1 MAYPLR
7 RDVPYGCPVSS
18 DVASAPPGGSGE
30 QPADDWPWR
39 GGPPW
44 RDGRRSG
51 RRASGRRASG
61 RGAQHGSVIFAIVI
75 LFIQLAGAHF
85 AQHHQTA
92 TQLDHL
98 GYSLL
103 IVSALALPF
112 RLRWRMTAFTIT
124 IAATIT
130 YVVLG
135 FPYGPIFLAA
145 LVSIFGAIRT
155 GHRRFVWTALG
166 ISYAVFLGTGR
177 IFQTIGPYTLRQ
189 PGWVMS
195 IQIAVWIVLAIAI
208 AEGIRVRTAHFS
220 EVRRT
225 MAEQARARA
234 EQERRQASEERLRI
248 AQELHDVLG
257 HHLSL
262 INVQAGVGLHLMD
275 DNPDQARAALE
286 AIKQASTEALGE
298 VRAVLAALRPKDE
311 KAPRTPA
318 PILANLDTLIDP
330 ASAAVIGSP
339 RPLPPDVDRAAY
351 RIIQESLTNVRR
363 HAGDNATASV
373 TITYGPDS
381 LGLRISDDGRTV
393 PPSEESNRGDG
404 TGIAGMRTRAEALGG
419 TFTAGPRPSGGFVVT
434 ASLPIPTESQ

>member
-1 MAYPLR
+1 M
-7 RDVPYGCPVSS
+7 SS
-18 DVASAPPGGSGE
+18 DVAAGPSGAGQSGAPAE
-30 QPADDWPWR
+30 EWPWR

-44 RDGRRSG
+44 RSSRR
-51 RRASGRRASG
+51 RT
-61 RGAQHGSVIFAIVI
+61 HGSVIFAAVI
-75 LFIQLAGAHF
+75 CFIQLAGASF
-85 AQHHQTA
+85 AQHHQAA
-92 TQLDHL
+92 TKLDHL

-124 IAATIT
+124 IAATIA

-135 FPYGPIFLAA
+135 YPYGPIFLAA

-155 GHRRFVWTALG
+155 GHRRGVWIGLG

-177 IFQTIGPYTLRQ
+177 IIHTIGPYSLRQ
-189 PGWVMS
+189 PGWIMS

-208 AEGIRVRTAHFS
+208 AEGIRVRTAHFG

-330 ASAAVIGSP
+330 ASAAVIGVP
-339 RPLPPDVDRAAY
+339 RPLPPEVDRAAY

-363 HAGDNATASV
+363 HAGDHATASV
-373 TITYGPDS
+373 TITYGPNS
-381 LGLRISDDGRTV
+381 LGLRIADDGHAV
-393 PPSEESNRGDG
+393 VDGPNHGDG
-404 TGIAGMRTRAEALGG
+404 SGIAGMRTRAETLGG
-419 TFTAGPRPSGGFVVT
+419 MFTAGPGPAGGFVVT
-434 ASLPIPTESQ
+434 ASLPIPLESS

>member
-1 MAYPLR
+1 
-7 RDVPYGCPVSS
+7 
-18 DVASAPPGGSGE
+18 
-30 QPADDWPWR
+30 
-39 GGPPW
+39 
-44 RDGRRSG
+44 
-51 RRASGRRASG
+51 
-61 RGAQHGSVIFAIVI
+61 
-75 LFIQLAGAHF
+75 LAGAHF

-103 IVSALALPF
+103 IISAFALPF
-112 RLRWRMTAFTIT
+112 RLRWRMTAFTVT

-135 FPYGPIFLAA
+135 YPYGPIFLAA

-155 GHRRFVWTALG
+155 GHRRGVWIGLG

-177 IFQTIGPYTLRQ
+177 IFHTIGPYTLRQ
-189 PGWVMS
+189 PGWIMS

-208 AEGIRVRTAHFS
+208 AEGIRVRTAHFG

-234 EQERRQASEERLRI
+234 EQERRQATEERLRI

-318 PILANLDTLIDP
+318 PSLRNLDGLVDP
-330 ASAAVIGSP
+330 ADTAVIGEP

-363 HAGDNATASV
+363 HAGEHATGTV
-373 TITYGPDS
+373 TITYGEHH
-381 LGLRISDDGRTV
+381 LGIRIADDGHGLPATDGRDGHG
-393 PPSEESNRGDG
+393 EG

-419 TFTAGPRPSGGFVVT
+419 TFTAGPQAAGGFVVT
-434 ASLPIPTESQ
+434 ASLPIPLAEEAS